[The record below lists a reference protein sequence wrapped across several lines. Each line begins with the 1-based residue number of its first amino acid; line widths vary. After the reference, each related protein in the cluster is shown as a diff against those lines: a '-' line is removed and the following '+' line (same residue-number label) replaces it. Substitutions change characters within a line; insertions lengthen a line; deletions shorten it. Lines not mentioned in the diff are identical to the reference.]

1 MDRVGS
7 LLQSLDG
14 TEVLRRRIAEARGL
28 ASWPEI
34 VGAHLAERTRALR
47 LAGGRL
53 FVVCHGSAL
62 RQELAY
68 HKREILRRFREV
80 AGPGAVARELVLLES
95 DANLSSL
102 VREAEAKETRAAPR
116 PPDSPRSGHVNAEA
130 EQAASVED
138 PSLAQQISASYPR
151 FDGAA
156 YREEMRRIA
165 KGGGARSGDDRAQ
178 ESEKDSWEKP

>member
-1 MDRVGS
+1 MDRVGVLLES
-7 LLQSLDG
+7 LEGAD
-14 TEVLRRRIAEARGL
+14 VLRRRIAEARGL

-34 VGAHLAERTRALR
+34 VGTHLAQRTRAVR

-62 RQELAY
+62 RQELAF

-80 AGPGAVARELVLLES
+80 AGEGASARELVLLES

-102 VREAEAKETRAAPR
+102 VREAEAGERRAAAVA
-116 PPDSPRSGHVNAEA
+116 HAEPA
-130 EQAASVED
+130 TAGARKPEGDEETEEG
-138 PSLAQQISASYPR
+138 PSTAQRISDAYPR

-156 YREEMRRIA
+156 YRESMRRIA
-165 KGGGARSGDDRAQ
+165 EGD
-178 ESEKDSWEKP
+178 

>member
-1 MDRVGS
+1 MDRVGV
-7 LLQSLDG
+7 LLTNLEGAD
-14 TEVLRRRIAEARGL
+14 VLRRRIAEARGL

-34 VGAHLAERTRALR
+34 VGSHLAQRTRALR

-80 AGPGAVARELVLLES
+80 AGEGANARELVLLES
-95 DANLSSL
+95 DAQLSSL
-102 VREAEAKETRAAPR
+102 VREAEESERRRTAAPATT
-116 PPDSPRSGHVNAEA
+116 PAGPGAPGKGGTSEGDDSAPSA
-130 EQAASVED
+130 EQR
-138 PSLAQQISASYPR
+138 ISESYPR

-165 KGGGARSGDDRAQ
+165 EEG
-178 ESEKDSWEKP
+178 

>member
-1 MDRVGS
+1 MDRVGA
-7 LLQSLDG
+7 LLKNLGGAD
-14 TEVLRRRIAEARGL
+14 VLRQRIAEARGL

-34 VGAHLAERTRALR
+34 VGTHLAQRTRPLR

-62 RQELAY
+62 RQELAF

-80 AGPGAVARELVLLES
+80 AGEGASARELVLLES

-102 VREAEAKETRAAPR
+102 VREAEASEPRTRTARPR
-116 PPDSPRSGHVNAEA
+116 AEPGDAEA
-130 EQAASVED
+130 EAEEEPSAA
-138 PSLAQQISASYPR
+138 QRISDAYPR
-151 FDGAA
+151 FDGEA

-165 KGGGARSGDDRAQ
+165 GSD
-178 ESEKDSWEKP
+178 

>member
-1 MDRVGS
+1 MDRVGVLLKS
-7 LLQSLDG
+7 LEGAD
-14 TEVLRRRIAEARGL
+14 VLRRRIAEARGL

-34 VGAHLAERTRALR
+34 VGTHLAQRTRAVR

-62 RQELAY
+62 RQELAF

-80 AGPGAVARELVLLES
+80 AGEGATARVLVLLES

-102 VREAEAKETRAAPR
+102 VREAEAGERRVHAAPVR
-116 PPDSPRSGHVNAEA
+116 TGPGTAEA
-130 EQAASVED
+130 GTAGADEEAEEGPSV
-138 PSLAQQISASYPR
+138 AQRISDAYPR

-165 KGGGARSGDDRAQ
+165 ER
-178 ESEKDSWEKP
+178 E